1 MKVYK
6 TNEIRNI
13 ALVGNASS
21 GKTTIAEAMVFNGGL
36 ITRRGEVEKKN
47 TVSDYREIE
56 QAQGKSIF
64 SSLLFTE
71 YNNHKINI
79 LDAPGSDD
87 FIGSAISSI
96 YIADTSV
103 LVLNAQNGVEV
114 GTENA
119 WEYIEKYGKPTI
131 FLVNHLDHE
140 HANFEKT
147 IDDAKEI
154 LTKKVVIVQFPVNQG
169 VGFNSVVDVIK
180 MKLLKWNDD
189 KGKYIE
195 EDIPGD
201 LADKAEEYR
210 NALIEAAAESDE
222 SLMEK
227 YFEEGTLTEEEIFN
241 GLKQGL
247 KNRDFFP
254 VFCSAAK
261 HNYGLTRLMEF
272 IVNVAP
278 APNEMPPAKTVNGDE
293 VPCDPN
299 GPTALFVYKNTTEQH
314 VGDVLYFKV
323 MSGKVVE
330 NQDLIN
336 NNKQSKERLSQLL
349 IIQGKKKEKV
359 AEVYAGDL
367 AATVKLKDTRVGHT
381 LTEKDVNWIF
391 PEIEYPDPKYWTA
404 IKADSES
411 DEEKLAA
418 ILNKYHEEDPTILV
432 EYSRELKQ
440 TILRGQGEFHLQT
453 VKWHLDN
460 IFKIPT
466 KFIPAKVPYRE
477 TITKP
482 AWAQYRH
489 KKQTGGAGQF
499 GEVHLV
505 VDPYEEGKPDPTSF
519 KFPDREIA
527 LTIRDKQEFDLE
539 WGGKFIF
546 YNCIVGGAIDKNFMP
561 AIIKGIFEKLENS
574 PLTGSYIR
582 DVRVAVFDGKMHP
595 VDSNEISFKL
605 AGRNAFDI
613 AFRNA
618 NPKILEPIYEV
629 EVKVPSEFMG
639 DVMSDLQGRRAM
651 ILGMS
656 SEGRYEIIKAKVP
669 LAEMNRYATSL
680 SSITGGRGTY
690 KMKFS
695 EYAQVPPDVQEKLV
709 KEKEAEKE
717 NK

>member
-13 ALVGNASS
+13 ALVGNAGA
-21 GKTTIAEAMVFNGGL
+21 GKTILAEAMVFNGGL
-36 ITRRGEVEKKN
+36 ITRRGEIEKQN
-47 TVSDYREIE
+47 TISDYREIE
-56 QAQGKSIF
+56 HAQGKSIF
-64 SSLLFTE
+64 SSLLYTE
-71 YNNHKINI
+71 INNHKINI

-87 FIGSAISSI
+87 FIGSVISSI

-103 LVLNAQNGVEV
+103 MVINAANGIEV

-119 WEYIEKYGKPTI
+119 WEYIKKYNKPVI
-131 FLVNHLDHE
+131 FFINHLDNE
-140 HANFEKT
+140 HANFEKV
-147 IDDAKEI
+147 IEDAKEI
-154 LTKKVVIVQFPVNQG
+154 LSKKVVIVQFPVNQG
-169 VGFNSVVDVIK
+169 TGFNSVIDLIK
-180 MKLLKWNDD
+180 MKMLKWNDD
-189 KGKYIE
+189 TGKYQE
-195 EDIPGD
+195 ADIPDD
-201 LADKAEEYR
+201 LSDRAEELR
-210 NALIEAAAESDE
+210 TALIETAAESDE
-222 SLMEK
+222 ELMEIF
-227 YFEEGTLTEEEIFN
+227 FENEGLTEEQIFK

-247 KNRDFFP
+247 KNGDFYP
-254 VFCSAAK
+254 VFCGSAK
-261 HNYGLTRLMEF
+261 NNYGVKRLLEF

-278 APNEMPPAKTVNGDE
+278 APNEMPPAKTVDGKE
-293 VPCDPN
+293 VPCDASL
-299 GPTALFVYKNTTEQH
+299 PTSLFVYKNTTEQH

-323 MSGKVVE
+323 MSGKLVE

-336 NNKQSKERLSQLL
+336 QNRQTKERISQ
-349 IIQGKKKEKV
+349 IMVIQGKKKEKV
-359 AEVYAGDL
+359 PEMYAGDL
-367 AATVKLKDTRVGHT
+367 GATVKLKDTKVGHT
-381 LTEKDVNWIF
+381 LSEKDAAYKF
-391 PEIEYPDPKYWTA
+391 PEIEYPEPKYWTA
-404 IKADSES
+404 IKARSES
-411 DEEKLAA
+411 DDEKLAA
-418 ILNKYHEEDPTILV
+418 VLNKYHEEDPTFIV
-432 EYSRELKQ
+432 EYSKELKQ
-440 TILRGQGEFHLQT
+440 MIIRGQGEFHLQT

-460 IFKIPT
+460 IFKIPAD
-466 KFIPAKVPYRE
+466 FIPAKIPYRE

-505 VDPYEEGKPDPTSF
+505 VEPYEEGKPDPQSF
-519 KFPDREIA
+519 KFPDKEIA

-651 ILGMS
+651 IMGMK
-656 SEGRYEIIKAKVP
+656 SEGRYEYIKAKVP
-669 LAEMNRYATSL
+669 LAEMNRYSTSL
-680 SSITGGRGTY
+680 SSLTGGRGTY

-695 EYAQVPPDVQEKLV
+695 EYAQVPPDVQEKLL
-709 KEKEAEKE
+709 KEHQKEQEK
-717 NK
+717 